1 MRFNQMIQVVGMKAS
16 KGTLEN
22 GTGYDSTK
30 VYALIGL
37 DDSKGTAKGMSTTE
51 FNFGTAAEFEAFKH
65 LPFPFTAEVEMEMVS
80 NGKTMKTV
88 MHKLTPKTVAGG
100 GKAGAGA

>member
-1 MRFNQMIQVVGMKAS
+1 MKAS
-16 KGTLEN
+16 KGQLEN

-37 DDSKGTAKGMSTTE
+37 DDSKGTAKGMSATE
-51 FNFGTAAEFEAFKH
+51 FNLGTSAEYESYKH
-65 LPFPFTAEVEMEMVS
+65 LSFPFTAEVEMEMVS

-88 MHKLTPKTVAGG
+88 MHKLTPKSVSGTSKTPSGS
-100 GKAGAGA
+100 

>member
-1 MRFNQMIQVVGMKAS
+1 MRFTQIIQVVGMKAS

-37 DDSKGTAKGMSTTE
+37 DDSKGNAKGMSTSE
-51 FNFGTAAEFEAFKH
+51 FNLGTAAEFEAFKH

-88 MHKLTPKTVAGG
+88 MHKLTPKAV
-100 GKAGAGA
+100 AGAGKTPAAS

>member
-1 MRFNQMIQVVGMKAS
+1 MRFNQTIQVVGMKAS

-22 GTGYDSTK
+22 GTAYDSTK
-30 VYALIGL
+30 VYALIDL
-37 DDSKGTAKGMSTTE
+37 DASKGNAKGMSTSE
-51 FNFGTAAEFEAFKH
+51 FNLGTAAEFDGFKH

-88 MHKLTPKTVAGG
+88 MHKLTPKGIKPPSGT
-100 GKAGAGA
+100 

>member
-1 MRFNQMIQVVGMKAS
+1 MRFNQIIQVVGMKAS
-16 KGTLEN
+16 KGQLEN

-37 DDSKGTAKGMSTTE
+37 DDSKGTAKGMSATE
-51 FNFGTAAEFEAFKH
+51 FNLGTSAEYESFKH
-65 LPFPFTAEVEMEMVS
+65 LSFPFTAEVEMEMVS

-88 MHKLTPKTVAGG
+88 MHKLTPKNVS
-100 GKAGAGA
+100 GASKTPAAS